1 MDRNSAPIVIECD
14 KLPKDFTNES
24 GMHRIQRVPPTE
36 RRGRVH
42 TSTVSVAIVNEATNS
57 FMGLLEKDI
66 VRRWHSGTG
75 AGGQHRN
82 KTQNCLEL
90 THVATGISVSANG
103 RSRKDNERRAFE
115 LLTKEVNSF
124 YQKETDSIVCEDRRS
139 QAGSRSRSGERIRT
153 WKFQTGQVTDHR
165 SGKTCRIP
173 DILKN
178 GVSSLWGRK
187 SNDETA

>member
-1 MDRNSAPIVIECD
+1 
-14 KLPKDFTNES
+14 
-24 GMHRIQRVPPTE
+24 MHRIQRVPPTE

-42 TSTVSVAIVNEATNS
+42 TSTVSVAIVDSRSSQFSELT
-57 FMGLLEKDI
+57 EKD
-66 VRRWHSGTG
+66 VSRRWHSGTG

-90 THVATGISVSANG
+90 THIATGISVSANG

-115 LLTKEVNSF
+115 LLTKEIASF
-124 YQKETDSIVCEDRRS
+124 YQREADSIVCEERRA

-153 WKFQTGQVTDHR
+153 WKFQTGQVTDHK

-187 SNDETA
+187 K